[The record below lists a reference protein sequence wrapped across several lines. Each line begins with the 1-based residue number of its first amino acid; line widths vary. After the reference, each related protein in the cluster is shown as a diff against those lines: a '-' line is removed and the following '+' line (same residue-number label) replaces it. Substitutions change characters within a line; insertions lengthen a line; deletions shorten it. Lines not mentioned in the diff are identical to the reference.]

1 MHIFCNMVVASMVWL
16 DMMIMLDSPKKGA
29 DITSRDASI
38 FAVSVHVYHAVAF
51 ALTWEDRF
59 HHTIFAGIMGGL
71 TASYP
76 SHASNAA
83 LLFLSGLP
91 GGLIYFLL
99 VARRCGHLRFVN
111 EPLFSAFVNIFVRLL
126 GIVVCL
132 ICFVYGLLS
141 ESQTRHPPLSIGV
154 LQFILCLGNGLYYT
168 HQSVVRALRG
178 RRSPASST

>member
-1 MHIFCNMVVASMVWL
+1 MHILCNFVVASMVWL

-51 ALTWEDRF
+51 SLSCEDRL
-59 HHTIFAGIMGGL
+59 HHTLFAGIMGSL
-71 TASYP
+71 TASFP

-83 LLFLSGLP
+83 LFFMSGLP
-91 GGLIYFLL
+91 GGLIYSLL
-99 VARRCGHLRFVN
+99 VARRCGHFRFVN
-111 EPLFSAFVNIFVRLL
+111 EPLFSAIVNIFARLL

-141 ESQTRHPPLSIGV
+141 ESQARQTPLSIGV
-154 LQFILCLGNGLYYT
+154 LQFVLCLGNGLYYT
-168 HQSVVRALRG
+168 HQSVVRTLR
-178 RRSPASST
+178 